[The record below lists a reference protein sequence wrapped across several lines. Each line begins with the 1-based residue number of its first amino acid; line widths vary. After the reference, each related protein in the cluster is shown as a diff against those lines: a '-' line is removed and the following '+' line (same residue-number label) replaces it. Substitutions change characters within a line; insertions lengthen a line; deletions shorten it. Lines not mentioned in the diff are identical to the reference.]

1 MNLPKLARISVLCLI
16 AFITVLTA
24 SAQAAPRCGCTYCTQ
39 DPTRDCN
46 LDGQNTTCAYF
57 LSVALCPAGS
67 TNSPADSTS
76 RVDDSLLTLQSEL
89 MQEPLGCMISGN

>member
-16 AFITVLTA
+16 AFITILTA
-24 SAQAAPRCGCTYCTQ
+24 SAQAAPRCGCAYCTQ

-67 TNSPADSTS
+67 PNSPADSTS
-76 RVDDSLLTLQSEL
+76 RVDGSFLTLKSEP
-89 MQEPLGCMISGN
+89 MQASLGCMISGN